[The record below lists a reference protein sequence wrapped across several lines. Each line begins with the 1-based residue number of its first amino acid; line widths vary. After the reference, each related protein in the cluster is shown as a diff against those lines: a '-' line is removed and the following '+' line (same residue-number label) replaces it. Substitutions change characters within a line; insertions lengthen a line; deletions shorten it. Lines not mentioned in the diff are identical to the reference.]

1 MIEHDAG
8 WHTLPKEKYGNFMA
22 MYQGLGDG
30 LEEVFSLGPPFGEYG
45 PMMHIPGNDGVIYI
59 TKEQAKAFFGLV
71 EA

>member
-1 MIEHDAG
+1 
-8 WHTLPKEKYGNFMA
+8 MA